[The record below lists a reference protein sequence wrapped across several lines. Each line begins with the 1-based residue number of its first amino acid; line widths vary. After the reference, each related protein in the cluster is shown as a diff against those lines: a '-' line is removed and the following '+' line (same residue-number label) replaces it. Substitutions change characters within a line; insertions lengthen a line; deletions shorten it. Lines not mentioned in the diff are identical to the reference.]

1 MRRVTFFGLS
11 DPDSNEPRTQQ
22 RETKISVFEWRV
34 LRLIADMRYS
44 TFGIIEAKEYRTE
57 EGLITRPQED
67 CRRSEPVHFFITMYS
82 PYPSIT
88 TLYYID
94 T

>member
-1 MRRVTFFGLS
+1 MRRVTLFGLS
-11 DPDSNEPRTQQ
+11 DPFSNEPTQQ
-22 RETKISVFEWRV
+22 RETRILVFEWRD

-44 TFGIIEAKEYRTE
+44 TFGIIEAKEYKAE

-67 CRRSEPVHFFITMYS
+67 RCRSEPVHFMTMYS
-82 PYPSIT
+82 PKPPII
-88 TLYYID
+88 TLYYIG